1 MSTWDLERSMA
12 RRGLIPEDAPPLP
25 FGTEGRPW
33 FVSLLLG
40 AAGWL
45 ASLFSLAFAVLLFG
59 PDGPVGATILGGIM
73 LGAGYGLYASDRGDA
88 FFEQLALALTLA
100 GQLALL
106 YAVGEATDSV
116 VAVAGFA
123 AALSAALVFGL
134 PNHFARALSALFA
147 CVAWGVFVRLGWWG
161 GDLFDLGRGAVSL
174 GPALLGWV
182 LVWGPVAV
190 LVRTLVAREARW
202 MATDARRVARPALTG
217 LLVALAVGTWT
228 SEPFAALPFRAPPVD
243 VPVNWLT
250 LWPALGVAAA
260 LFAVVCAFRLRHRA
274 LVGVGIAGALLHL
287 VHFYY
292 LLGVSLVV
300 KSGLM
305 LAVGAILLVA
315 ARAWERR
322 SGPATPTGTVS

>member
-1 MSTWDLERSMA
+1 MA

-106 YAVGEATDSV
+106 YAVGEGTDSV

-123 AALSAALVFGL
+123 AALSGALVFAL
-134 PNHFARALSALFA
+134 PNHFARSLAALFA
-147 CVAWGVFVRLGWWG
+147 CVAWGLFIRLGWWG
-161 GDLFDLGRGAVSL
+161 GDWIDSTGGAVPL
-174 GPALLGWV
+174 LPALLGWF
-182 LVWGPVAV
+182 LVWSPVAV
-190 LVRTLVAREARW
+190 AVRTLVAREARW

-217 LLVALAVGTWT
+217 LLLALALGTWT
-228 SEPFAALPFRAPPVD
+228 SEPFAALPFRPDPGE

-250 LWPALGVAAA
+250 LWPLLGVAAA
-260 LFAVVCAFRLRHRA
+260 LFAAVCAFRLRHRA
-274 LVGVGIAGALLHL
+274 LVGVAIAGALLHT
-287 VHFYY
+287 VHFYH
-292 LLGVSLVV
+292 LLGIGLVA
-300 KSGLM
+300 KSILM
-305 LAVGAILLVA
+305 LVLGGVLLAV
-315 ARAWERR
+315 ARARGARLDVPLPRR
-322 SGPATPTGTVS
+322 SDP